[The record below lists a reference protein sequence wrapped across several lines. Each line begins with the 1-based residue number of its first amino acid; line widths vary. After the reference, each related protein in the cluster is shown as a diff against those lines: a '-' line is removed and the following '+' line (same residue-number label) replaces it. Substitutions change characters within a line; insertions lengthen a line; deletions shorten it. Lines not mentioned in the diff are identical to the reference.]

1 MSIKSLTNLNEL
13 LSTLI
18 GVATGLVVTLTFLG
32 SFISES
38 IRENVIGFTQTL
50 IANGPMG
57 MFILF
62 FVLCIS
68 LDNSW
73 RLYYSM
79 YKAKGINRQW
89 VSMIQNKY
97 TYQKWLKPIYV
108 IFGGVIIFNWI
119 L

>member
-18 GVATGLVVTLTFLG
+18 GMATGLVVTLTFLG
-32 SFISES
+32 SLISES